1 MQATILNTEASAAPA
16 AEARAERYLTFH
28 LGPEE
33 FGIRVLKVREIMG
46 IQDIAAVPEMPPHAK
61 GVIRLRGKIVP
72 VVDLRLKFG
81 LPQTEYTQRTCLVVV
96 QAGTTTGSAL
106 VGVVVD
112 AVSEVL
118 YLAAGDIAKTPKS
131 RRGAAAPYLL
141 GVAKAKGKVKILADI
156 DRVLSAQELKALD
169 GLVSSAGG
177 RDEGAG
183 ASSRSLK
190 PFRGWI
196 W

>member
-1 MQATILNTEASAAPA
+1 
-16 AEARAERYLTFH
+16 
-28 LGPEE
+28 
-33 FGIRVLKVREIMG
+33 
-46 IQDIAAVPEMPPHAK
+46 
-61 GVIRLRGKIVP
+61 LRGKIVP

-131 RRGAAAPYLL
+131 RRSAASPYLL